1 MAEKKENVQ
10 NTSEKRSVN
19 DFEHRMTIQLTEQHY
34 IDYAMAHSQDQIK
47 KGRQRAILW
56 AVLFTVVGCVAIY
69 RGAFMEGWMS
79 EIYLVAGVLMIV
91 FQLFNLFYNFVMFPI
106 ALRHSVSK
114 ELKKDTS
121 LLEPMEYAFEPDKI
135 VCFLNGRHRS
145 TTLCSEIFEV
155 EKNDQTLVLKIKN
168 GKRIIIPKTAL
179 EQADPVIR
187 EQVAALGK

>member
-1 MAEKKENVQ
+1 
-10 NTSEKRSVN
+10 
-19 DFEHRMTIQLTEQHY
+19 
-34 IDYAMAHSQDQIK
+34 MAHSQDQIK

-155 EKNDQTLVLKIKN
+155 EKTI
-168 GKRIIIPKTAL
+168 RRWCSRSKTAR
-179 EQADPVIR
+179 ESSSQNRAGAGGPGDPR
-187 EQVAALGK
+187 AGGSAGKIERDPQNIKKKRGLNHATA

>member
-1 MAEKKENVQ
+1 MKKENVQ

-79 EIYLVAGVLMIV
+79 EIYLVAGVLGLCAVMIV
-91 FQLFNLFYNFVMFPI
+91 TSGYIKVILSIVALVGVAFTVARI
-106 ALRHSVSK
+106 ARYPHDHHKKEECGGQQSQPEHVQESK
-114 ELKKDTS
+114 PE
-121 LLEPMEYAFEPDKI
+121 
-135 VCFLNGRHRS
+135 
-145 TTLCSEIFEV
+145 
-155 EKNDQTLVLKIKN
+155 
-168 GKRIIIPKTAL
+168 
-179 EQADPVIR
+179 DPAGNPHK
-187 EQVAALGK
+187 EA

>member
-1 MAEKKENVQ
+1 MKKENVQ

-79 EIYLVAGVLMIV
+79 EIYLVAGVLMNV

>member
-1 MAEKKENVQ
+1 
-10 NTSEKRSVN
+10 
-19 DFEHRMTIQLTEQHY
+19 MTIQLTEQHY

-106 ALRHSVSK
+106 ALRHFGFQGAQK
-114 ELKKDTS
+114 GH
-121 LLEPMEYAFEPDKI
+121 EPAGTD
-135 VCFLNGRHRS
+135 G
-145 TTLCSEIFEV
+145 
-155 EKNDQTLVLKIKN
+155 
-168 GKRIIIPKTAL
+168 
-179 EQADPVIR
+179 IR
-187 EQVAALGK
+187 LRAG

>member
-1 MAEKKENVQ
+1 MKKENVQ

-135 VCFLNGRHRS
+135 VCFL
-145 TTLCSEIFEV
+145 IFEV
-155 EKNDQTLVLKIKN
+155 KKNDQTLVLKIKN